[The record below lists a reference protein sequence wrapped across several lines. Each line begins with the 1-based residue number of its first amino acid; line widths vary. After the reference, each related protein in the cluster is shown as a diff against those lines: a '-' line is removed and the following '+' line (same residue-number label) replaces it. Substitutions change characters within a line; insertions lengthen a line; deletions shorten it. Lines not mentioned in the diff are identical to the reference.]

1 MHKVKCH
8 CKSVGHVVSQIVGT
22 ENIRETFQNAH
33 KVKIY
38 AVVHRGVNHSCYHG
52 CLQLKFFTW
61 GKNAIFTG
69 AMNRP
74 FGW

>member
-22 ENIRETFQNAH
+22 ENIRETFQNIH

-38 AVVHRGVNHSCYHG
+38 AVVHRRVNHSC
-52 CLQLKFFTW
+52 
-61 GKNAIFTG
+61 
-69 AMNRP
+69 
-74 FGW
+74 